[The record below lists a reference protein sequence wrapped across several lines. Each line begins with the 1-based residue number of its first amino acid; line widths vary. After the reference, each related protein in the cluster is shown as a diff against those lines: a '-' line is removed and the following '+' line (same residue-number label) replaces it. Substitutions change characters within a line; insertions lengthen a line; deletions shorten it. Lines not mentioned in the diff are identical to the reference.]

1 MELISF
7 GKLLLSALLAVSLVF
22 GVVIGVLAM
31 RKGYS
36 FAAWLG
42 SGGLVLLSAIALA
55 FLPDLRDPSL
65 SDSQRDKLRAKGNLA
80 GFALSMFTLALAFLS
95 MISQLLSFPVL
106 GDADRSEFFARAYMP
121 ASELMTWIQSLTL
134 FVALAVSLRRPRG
147 RKSYAVVGSL
157 VLLLLTQ
164 LYYSVVP
171 TFESTEFVRELPV
184 QIVYSSHYFVRVLFY
199 FGIAGLCAGLCASR
213 PTIETPAA

>member
-7 GKLLLSALLAVSLVF
+7 GKLLLSVLLAVSLVF
-22 GVVIGVLAM
+22 GVVIGALAM
-31 RKGYS
+31 RKGYR

-42 SGGLVLLSAIALA
+42 SGGLLLLSAIVLA

-65 SDSQRDKLRAKGNLA
+65 SDSQREKLRAQGNMA

-95 MISQLLSFPVL
+95 MLSRLLSFPVS
-106 GDADRSEFFARAYMP
+106 GDADRSEFFARAYLP
-121 ASELMTWIQSLTL
+121 ASEFVTWIQTLTL
-134 FVALAVSLRRPRG
+134 IAALAAYLMRPRG

-171 TFESTEFVRELPV
+171 TFERTEFIREIPV
-184 QIVYSSHYFVRVLFY
+184 QIVYSSHYFVRVLSY
-199 FGIAGLCAGLCASR
+199 FGIAGLCAGLCAAR
-213 PTIETPAA
+213 PTIETPAS